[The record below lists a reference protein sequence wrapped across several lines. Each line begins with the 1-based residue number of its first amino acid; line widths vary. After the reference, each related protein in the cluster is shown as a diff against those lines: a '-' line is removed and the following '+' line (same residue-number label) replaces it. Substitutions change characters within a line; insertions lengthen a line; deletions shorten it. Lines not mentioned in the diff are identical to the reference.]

1 MTGMVLGKRYE
12 IIEEIGNGGMARVFK
27 AKCRLLNR
35 FVAIKILKPEFAK
48 DSEFLARFNTEA
60 QAAAALSH
68 QNIVSIFDV
77 GRENDIEYIVM
88 EYVEGITLKEY
99 IKKNKML
106 SWQETVDFSIQICKA
121 LKCAHSNGIIHRDIK
136 PQNIIYTP
144 DNILKVT
151 DFGIARA
158 VTTSSITITGN
169 TMGSVHYLSP
179 EQARG
184 GYTDAK
190 SDIYSLGIVMY
201 EMVTGKLPF
210 DGDNPVS
217 VAIKQIQEKP
227 VSPKEYNIALPLAVE
242 SIILKA
248 MNKDQSKRY
257 QTANDMLIDLEKAK
271 ISPNSELITDNEDDS
286 GQTKKIPVV
295 NIDEKAPSSSPSS
308 SSTAKR
314 PSAESKPDGGGMN
327 KAEKKAVVWAVIT
340 SVVLVAALII
350 GTISVIFPDIFS
362 RSANLIEVPDLIGK
376 NFAEAKEYYKDKD
389 ITLTLLQTVDS
400 SEYDKDEI
408 IDQNPK
414 AGKMVKLPIEIE
426 VTVSGGIKEFKLANY
441 ERKGFI
447 ETKLALEK
455 MGATVKEERE
465 ESDTIAEGMIIRT
478 SPGANAPIKE
488 GDTVTLYVS
497 SGAGEKMVLMPYLV
511 GLSLQQA
518 KKTIAENDLL
528 EGEIKEVYSNAPK
541 GEVTEQNI
549 APNTKVKAYER
560 VNLSISKGK
569 EPNTKSVGITVPQSK
584 DKTSIKVVQDGIV
597 IHDAVHSKSEEAFSL
612 TVSGTGTVNLEVYY
626 DGVLARTMT
635 VNL

>member
-295 NIDEKAPSSSPSS
+295 NIDEKAPSSSSSS